1 MPRLFAAIEIP
12 EDIRDAL
19 SDMEV
24 PMPGARWVE
33 ADNMHLTLRFAGDI
47 EKGVAREF
55 AHALARIEL
64 PAFTMRV
71 SGIGSF
77 GGNDPRTIW
86 AAIEAPDELDRLA
99 YAVERAARHAG
110 LPPEPRK
117 FKAHVTIARLRN
129 ARLETVARFL
139 QRHSA
144 YRSPPFLVGR
154 FVLFSSKPKVGGG
167 PYIAEE
173 LYPLQ
178 GGDYADY
185 ADEEG
190 RLY

>member
-86 AAIEAPDELDRLA
+86 AAIEAFRPATIELMPVTVMMPITTPRM
-99 YAVERAARHAG
+99 VSEARS
-110 LPPEPRK
+110 L
-117 FKAHVTIARLRN
+117 
-129 ARLETVARFL
+129 
-139 QRHSA
+139 
-144 YRSPPFLVGR
+144 
-154 FVLFSSKPKVGGG
+154 
-167 PYIAEE
+167 
-173 LYPLQ
+173 
-178 GGDYADY
+178 
-185 ADEEG
+185 
-190 RLY
+190 